1 MNSAEAYITGSCII
15 RHHGIRLNGALLWE
29 ADRSMDLQE
38 WLRAGYDR
46 FSGQYPKFH
55 KMDALSKLG
64 WLAAEVL
71 LKHAPVQALPPETVG
86 MVLSNRSGSLD
97 TDIRYYATVK
107 DIASPAL
114 FVYTLPNIVMGEI
127 CIRHGFKG
135 ENIFFVSENFDA
147 ELMSSYPVQLLATT
161 PLQACLCG
169 WVEVMGDDY
178 EVALF
183 LLEKTPRGM
192 ARPVTAEAL
201 NELYSNN
208 EIST

>member
-1 MNSAEAYITGSCII
+1 M
-15 RHHGIRLNGALLWE
+15 LWE
-29 ADRSMDLQE
+29 ADRSMELQE

-71 LKHAPVQALPPETVG
+71 LKHAPVQALSPETVG

-147 ELMSSYPVQLLATT
+147 ELMSSYPAQLLATT

-183 LLEKTPRGM
+183 LLEQTPRGM
-192 ARPVTAEAL
+192 AQRATAGAL
-201 NELYSNN
+201 NELYKMSK
-208 EIST
+208 

>member
-1 MNSAEAYITGSCII
+1 MNSGEVYITGSCIM
-15 RHHGIRLNGALLWE
+15 RHNSIWLNGSLLWE
-29 ADRSMDLQE
+29 ADGQMDLQE

-64 WLAAEVL
+64 WLAAEIL
-71 LKHAPVQALPPETVG
+71 LKDTAVAALPPETVG
-86 MVLSNRSGSLD
+86 MVLSNSSGSLD
-97 TDIRYYATVK
+97 TDLRYYATIK

-135 ENIFFVSENFDA
+135 ENTFFVSTAFDT
-147 ELMSSYPVQLLATT
+147 ELMSSYPAQLLKET

-169 WVEVMGDDY
+169 WIEVMDQAYD
-178 EVALF
+178 VALF
-183 LLEKTPRGM
+183 LVEREKKGLAQPL
-192 ARPVTAEAL
+192 TAAAL
-201 NELYSNN
+201 AELYK
-208 EIST
+208 

>member
-1 MNSAEAYITGSCII
+1 MNSGEVYITGSCIL
-15 RHHGIRLNGALLWE
+15 RHNSVRLNGSLLWE
-29 ADRSMDLQE
+29 AAEQMELQE

-71 LKHAPVQALPPETVG
+71 LKDTAVTAMPPEAVG
-86 MVLSNRSGSLD
+86 MVLSNSSGSLD
-97 TDIRYYATVK
+97 TDLRYYATIK

-135 ENIFFVSENFDA
+135 ENTFFVSTAFDA
-147 ELMSSYPVQLLATT
+147 ELISSYTAQLLKET

-169 WVEVMGDDY
+169 WVEVMDQAYD
-178 EVALF
+178 VTLF
-183 LLEKTPRGM
+183 LAEREKRGL
-192 ARPVTAEAL
+192 AQPLTAAAL
-201 NELYSNN
+201 AALYK
-208 EIST
+208 

>member
-1 MNSAEAYITGSCII
+1 MI
-15 RHHGIRLNGALLWE
+15 RHNSIFLNGKLLWE
-29 ADRSMDLQE
+29 AEKGWELQE
-38 WLRAGYDR
+38 FLRAAYDH

-71 LKHAPVQALPPETVG
+71 LQGTAVNTYPPESVG
-86 MVLSNRSGSLD
+86 MVLSNRSASLD
-97 TDIRYYATVK
+97 TDLRYYATVQ

-135 ENIFFVSENFDA
+135 ENTFFVSETFDT
-147 ELMSSYPVQLLATT
+147 ELMSTYPAQLLATT

-169 WVEVMGDDY
+169 WVEVMHQAY
-178 EVALF
+178 EAVLF
-183 LLEKTPRGM
+183 LVENREEGLAQPLTG
-192 ARPVTAEAL
+192 EAL
-201 NELYSNN
+201 TSLYK
-208 EIST
+208 ITT

>member
-1 MNSAEAYITGSCII
+1 MNSASAYITGSCII
-15 RHHGIRLNGALLWE
+15 RHNRIYLNGALLWE
-29 ADRSMDLQE
+29 ADQELELQE
-38 WLRAGYDR
+38 FLRAGYDR

-71 LKHAPVQALPPETVG
+71 LKDAGVKLLPPEKVG
-86 MVLSNRSGSLD
+86 MVLSNRSASLD
-97 TDIRYYATVK
+97 TDLRYYSTVK

-114 FVYTLPNIVMGEI
+114 FVYTLANIVMGEI

-135 ENIFFVSENFDA
+135 ENTFFVSDTFDT
-147 ELMSSYPVQLLATT
+147 ELMSTYPAQLLAVT

-169 WVEVMGDDY
+169 WVEVMEQQY

-183 LLEKTPRGM
+183 LIENKQSEMGQPLTG
-192 ARPVTAEAL
+192 AAL
-201 NELYSNN
+201 SSLYQP
-208 EIST
+208 E